1 MFDNLYKKL
10 FYFLKCKLYC
20 KPSKMAKLIFKM
32 ISLSG
37 FIAGN
42 LGGLAF
48 MPLTRENL
56 AISYGGLGLTT
67 VFLGTL

>member
-1 MFDNLYKKL
+1 
-10 FYFLKCKLYC
+10 
-20 KPSKMAKLIFKM
+20 MAKLIFKM